1 MCVLQPFIV
10 KIGFSHAHNRVT
22 LSLNPTVTKVTVY
35 ENEAVRL
42 MTVWPRTSKVAPVF
56 IAFLRKVTNKLFVA
70 SLKIFIVL
78 NHKLP
83 ILIKDD

>member
-1 MCVLQPFIV
+1 MSVLQPFVV

-42 MTVWPRTSKVAPVF
+42 MTVWPRT
-56 IAFLRKVTNKLFVA
+56 
-70 SLKIFIVL
+70 
-78 NHKLP
+78 
-83 ILIKDD
+83 

>member
-1 MCVLQPFIV
+1 MCVLQPFVV

-42 MTVWPRTSKVAPVF
+42 MTSGRERQK
-56 IAFLRKVTNKLFVA
+56 
-70 SLKIFIVL
+70 
-78 NHKLP
+78 
-83 ILIKDD
+83 

>member
-1 MCVLQPFIV
+1 MCVLQPLVV

-56 IAFLRKVTNKLFVA
+56 ITILRKVTNKLFFA
-70 SLKIFIVL
+70 SLKLFIV
-78 NHKLP
+78 P
-83 ILIKDD
+83 